1 MDPDFEENPPIPL
14 EDFIDAT
21 QKYMLNNVADK
32 DSDQYDEVEMYH
44 QEARRFMT
52 KHKEITH
59 VQFA

>member
-1 MDPDFEENPPIPL
+1 
-14 EDFIDAT
+14 
-21 QKYMLNNVADK
+21 MLNNVADK

-52 KHKEITH
+52 QHKEITH